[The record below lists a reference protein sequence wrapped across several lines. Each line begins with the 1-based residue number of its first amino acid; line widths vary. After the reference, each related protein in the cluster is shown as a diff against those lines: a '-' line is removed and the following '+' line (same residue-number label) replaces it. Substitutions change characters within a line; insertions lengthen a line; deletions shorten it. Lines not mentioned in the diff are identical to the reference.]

1 MPRRRISKKP
11 YKKKTYRKKTASRNF
26 KKKVLSVSETKYQKD
41 ITDWTTSA
49 NNIILP
55 GLKVVAPNLA
65 YAAEMSYM
73 TPYCSA
79 ITGYTT
85 SDIWNVQPVEEST
98 PPGEDAFKLRFGSF
112 ITQGGTSE
120 NRIGDRIT
128 MVKSVLNLH
137 FHFKPIPNPTLPGS
151 VYTWEAYPDI
161 RVIHGWCKQ
170 GLDGYQ
176 RLQNDFLQTGKF
188 SEIDYSKY
196 KVLSDRVM
204 TRQMMS
210 TGEYIYRGDGVAPT
224 GASQV
229 GSYKP
234 FKLRFVWGGHKMKFT
249 NGNLNQVNNLDYTGW
264 TPFLII
270 INNNANS
277 VQLELDYCKR
287 VNLFKDI

>member
-1 MPRRRISKKP
+1 MNS
-11 YKKKTYRKKTASRNF
+11 KKKTY
-26 KKKVLSVSETKYQKD
+26 KKKVSRKRNYSKFKNRVLSVSETKYQKD
-41 ITDWTTSA
+41 ITDWTSNQ
-49 NNIILP
+49 NNITIP
-55 GLKVVAPNLA
+55 GLPVVATNLN

-128 MVKSVLNLH
+128 MLKSILDLH

-161 RVIHGWCKQ
+161 RIIHGWCKQ

-188 SEIDYSKY
+188 SEIDYTKY
-196 KVLSDRVM
+196 KVLSDRVI
-204 TRQMMS
+204 TRQMVS
-210 TGEYIYRGDGVAPT
+210 TGEYIYAGPETRT
-224 GASQV
+224 TSGASQV

-234 FKLRFVWGGHKMKFT
+234 FKFRFVWGGRKMKFT
-249 NGNLNQVNNLDYTGW
+249 NGNLNQVQNLDYTGW

-270 INNNANS
+270 INNNAHS